1 MSAAEVRRNTTE
13 MANHL
18 RFFMSGTG
26 FYDGFV
32 NLLKSTD
39 MKRIFV
45 TRTFGLIVLLALS
58 MPATAGAGAPAS
70 AAEGRA
76 IQLEHRLA
84 EIKALDKE
92 SLSRSEKKQLR
103 KEVREIKKELAA
115 ISGGVYLSIGAI
127 ILIALLL
134 ILLL

>member
-1 MSAAEVRRNTTE
+1 
-13 MANHL
+13 
-18 RFFMSGTG
+18 
-26 FYDGFV
+26 
-32 NLLKSTD
+32 
-39 MKRIFV
+39 MKRIFM
-45 TRTFGLIVLLALS
+45 TRTFGLIALLALS
-58 MPATAGAGAPAS
+58 MPSVAGTDVPTS
-70 AAEGRA
+70 EAESRA

-84 EIKALDKE
+84 EIKAMHKE
-92 SLSRSEKKQLR
+92 NLSRSEKKELR